1 MNSEVNALQSRV
13 RLEILKKLRVE
24 KWRDAMKFA
33 REMVAVVIAGS
44 LILLTSTPVESQT
57 QDQAPVNSQ
66 GPALAPAGPINPD
79 AAPAQQTPD
88 ELNQLVA
95 PIALYPDALVAQ
107 VLAASIHPTE
117 IVEADRWM
125 QANTNLQGQAL
136 AQQVDQMPW
145 DPSVK
150 ALTQFPSVLANM
162 DKNLSWTSSLG
173 EAYTS
178 QEQDVMAA
186 VQTMRQ
192 RAQNSGN
199 LTSSSQ
205 QMVTTQGSTIVIQP
219 ASPQVIY
226 VPAYNPWLIYGP
238 PVVAYPGWVP
248 VPGVWWGGP
257 HISFGIGFGVGYWGG
272 FGWGWNH
279 WGYNWSNSTV
289 IYNRNVYI
297 NRSNT
302 FINNRSYSNTTIN
315 NRTSNNT
322 TNNRTFNNNT
332 ANFNGHNEYRPN
344 GSSTANDHGEFRPGA
359 TGLGSSRESS
369 YNSNRMASNN
379 NFNRG
384 GLSRGG
390 WGGSSASEN
399 RGMRTSSFSGFN
411 QGGMSRGFSN
421 RGFSSFHGGGGG
433 GGFRRR

>member
-1 MNSEVNALQSRV
+1 
-13 RLEILKKLRVE
+13 
-24 KWRDAMKFA
+24 MKFA
-33 REMVAVVIAGS
+33 KVIVAIVIAGS
-44 LILLTSTPVESQT
+44 LMLLSSAPVESQT

-66 GPALAPAGPINPD
+66 GPALAPAGPLNPD
-79 AAPAQQTPD
+79 TATAQQTPD
-88 ELNQLVA
+88 ELDQLVA

-107 VLAASIHPTE
+107 VLAGSTHPTE

-125 QANTNLQGQAL
+125 QANTNLKGQDL

-150 ALTQFPSVLANM
+150 ALAQFPSVLANM

-173 EAYTS
+173 EAYTN
-178 QEQDVMAA
+178 QEQDVMSA

-192 RAQNSGN
+192 RAQSSGN
-199 LTSSSQ
+199 LSSNTQQTVTS
-205 QMVTTQGSTIVIQP
+205 QGTTIVIQP
-219 ASPQVIY
+219 ANPQVIY
-226 VPAYNPWLIYGP
+226 VPAYNPWVIYGG
-238 PVVAYPGWVP
+238 PVVAYPGWLP

-257 HISFGIGFGVGYWGG
+257 SVSFGIGFGVGYWGG

-302 FINNRSYSNTTIN
+302 FINNTTNINNRTIN
-315 NRTSNNT
+315 NRTFNNT

-332 ANFNGHNEYRPN
+332 NFNGRDGYRPSGTNN
-344 GSSTANDHGEFRPGA
+344 GFADNHGEFQRGSTGFGA
-359 TGLGSSRESS
+359 TRDSNFNSNRLGSS
-369 YNSNRMASNN
+369 NS

-384 GLSRGG
+384 GFQQRG
-390 WGGSSASEN
+390 WGGNSMSEN
-399 RGMRTSSFSGFN
+399 RGMRSSSFSGFN

-421 RGFSSFHGGGGG
+421 RGFSSFRGGG
-433 GGFRRR
+433 GGFRR

>member
-1 MNSEVNALQSRV
+1 
-13 RLEILKKLRVE
+13 
-24 KWRDAMKFA
+24 MKFA
-33 REMVAVVIAGS
+33 REIVAVVIAGS
-44 LILLTSTPVESQT
+44 LMLLSSAPVESQT
-57 QDQAPVNSQ
+57 QDAAPVNSQ
-66 GPALAPAGPINPD
+66 DPALAPAGPLNPD
-79 AAPAQQTPD
+79 AVTAQQTPD

-107 VLAASIHPTE
+107 VLAGSVHPTE

-125 QANTNLQGQAL
+125 QANTNLTGQAL

-173 EAYTS
+173 EAYTN
-178 QEQDVMAA
+178 QEQDVMSA

-192 RAQNSGN
+192 RAQSSGN
-199 LTSSSQ
+199 LTSNTQQTVTSQ
-205 QMVTTQGSTIVIQP
+205 GTTIVIQP
-219 ASPQVIY
+219 ANPQVIY
-226 VPAYNPWLIYGP
+226 LPAYNPWVIYGG

-257 HISFGIGFGVGYWGG
+257 SVSFGVGFGVGYWGG

-279 WGYNWSNSTV
+279 WGYNWSNRTV

-315 NRTSNNT
+315 NRTFNNT

-332 ANFNGHNEYRPN
+332 ANFNGHNEYRPTG
-344 GSSTANDHGEFRPGA
+344 GSNATNTHGEFRPNS
-359 TGLGSSRESS
+359 TGFGSSRDSNFNSNRLGSS
-369 YNSNRMASNN
+369 NS

-384 GLSRGG
+384 GFGRGG
-390 WGGSSASEN
+390 WGGSSPSEN
-399 RGMRTSSFSGFN
+399 RGMRSGAFSGFN

-421 RGFSSFHGGGGG
+421 RGFSSVRGGGG
-433 GGFRRR
+433 GGFRR

>member
-1 MNSEVNALQSRV
+1 
-13 RLEILKKLRVE
+13 
-24 KWRDAMKFA
+24 MKFA
-33 REMVAVVIAGS
+33 REIVAAAIAGS
-44 LILLTSTPVESQT
+44 FILLTSAPVESQLP
-57 QDQAPVNSQ
+57 DAPVANSQ
-66 GPALAPAGPINPD
+66 QGPDMAPAGPIQPE
-79 AAPAQQTPD
+79 AAPAPQTPD
-88 ELNQLVA
+88 ELDQLVA

-107 VLAASIHPTE
+107 VLAASVHPTE

-125 QANTNLQGQAL
+125 EANTNLKGQAL

-173 EAYTS
+173 DAYTN
-178 QEQDVMAA
+178 QEEDVMSA

-192 RAQNSGN
+192 RAQSSGN
-199 LTSSSQ
+199 LTSNTQQTVTSQ
-205 QMVTTQGSTIVIQP
+205 GTTIVIQP
-219 ASPQVIY
+219 ADPQVIY
-226 VPAYNPWLIYGP
+226 VPAYNPWVIYGGP
-238 PVVAYPGWVP
+238 LVAYPGWVP

-257 HISFGIGFGVGYWGG
+257 SISFGIGFGVGYWGG

-279 WGYNWSNSTV
+279 WGYNWGNRTV

-302 FINNRSYSNTTIN
+302 FINNRTYNNTIN
-315 NRTSNNT
+315 NRTV
-322 TNNRTFNNNT
+322 NNRTFNNNT
-332 ANFNGHNEYRPN
+332 ANFNGRNEYRPN
-344 GSSTANDHGEFRPGA
+344 GGTSAEGNRATPSHGEFGSGS
-359 TGLGSSRESS
+359 TGLGSRESN
-369 YNSNRMASNN
+369 YNSNRLGSNN

-384 GLSRGG
+384 G
-390 WGGSSASEN
+390 WGGGSPSEN
-399 RGMRTSSFSGFN
+399 RGTRSGAFSGFN

-433 GGFRRR
+433 GGVRRR

>member
-1 MNSEVNALQSRV
+1 
-13 RLEILKKLRVE
+13 
-24 KWRDAMKFA
+24 MKFA
-33 REMVAVVIAGS
+33 REIVAVVIGGS
-44 LILLTSTPVESQT
+44 LMLLTSAPVEAQLP
-57 QDQAPVNSQ
+57 DAPVANSQ
-66 GPALAPAGPINPD
+66 QGPDMAPAGPIQPD
-79 AAPAQQTPD
+79 TAPAQQTPD
-88 ELNQLVA
+88 ELDQLVA

-107 VLAASIHPTE
+107 VLAASVNPTE

-125 QANTNLQGQAL
+125 QANTNLKGQAL

-173 EAYTS
+173 EAYTN
-178 QEQDVMAA
+178 QEQDVMSA

-192 RAQNSGN
+192 RAQGSGN
-199 LTSSSQ
+199 LTSNTQ
-205 QMVTTQGSTIVIQP
+205 QNVTSQGSTIVIQP
-219 ASPQVIY
+219 ANPQVIY
-226 VPAYNPWLIYGP
+226 VPAYNPWVIYGG

-257 HISFGIGFGVGYWGG
+257 SVSFGIGFGVGYWGG

-279 WGYNWSNSTV
+279 WGYNWSNRTV

-315 NRTSNNT
+315 NRTFNNT
-322 TNNRTFNNNT
+322 TNNRTFNNNM
-332 ANFNGHNEYRPN
+332 ANFNGRNEHRPN
-344 GSSTANDHGEFRPGA
+344 GESSANDHGEFRPGS

-369 YNSNRMASNN
+369 YNSNRLGSNN

-384 GLSRGG
+384 GFNRGG
-390 WGGSSASEN
+390 WGGGSASEN
-399 RGMRTSSFSGFN
+399 RGMRSSSFSGFN

-433 GGFRRR
+433 FRR

>member
-1 MNSEVNALQSRV
+1 
-13 RLEILKKLRVE
+13 
-24 KWRDAMKFA
+24 MKFA
-33 REMVAVVIAGS
+33 REIVAVVIAGS
-44 LILLTSTPVESQT
+44 LMLLTSAPVESQLP
-57 QDQAPVNSQ
+57 DAPVANLQQ
-66 GPALAPAGPINPD
+66 GPDMAPAGPIQPET
-79 AAPAQQTPD
+79 APAEQTAD
-88 ELNQLVA
+88 ELDQLVA

-107 VLAASIHPTE
+107 VLAASVHPTE

-125 QANTNLQGQAL
+125 QANTSLKGQAL

-173 EAYTS
+173 EAYTN
-178 QEQDVMAA
+178 QEQDVMSA
-186 VQTMRQ
+186 VQVMRQ
-192 RAQNSGN
+192 RAQSSGN
-199 LTSSSQ
+199 LTSNTQ
-205 QMVTTQGSTIVIQP
+205 QTVSTQGTTIVIQP
-219 ASPQVIY
+219 ANPQVIY
-226 VPAYNPWLIYGP
+226 VPAYNPWVIYGG

-257 HISFGIGFGVGYWGG
+257 SVSFGIGFGVGYWGG

-279 WGYNWSNSTV
+279 WGYNWGNQTV

-302 FINNRSYSNTTIN
+302 FINNRTYNNTIN
-315 NRTSNNT
+315 NRTFNNT

-332 ANFNGHNEYRPN
+332 NFNGRDGYRPN
-344 GSSTANDHGEFRPGA
+344 GGNTAGNRVTPNHGEFGQGS
-359 TGLGSSRESS
+359 TGFGSSRESS
-369 YNSNRMASNN
+369 YNSNRLGSSN

-384 GLSRGG
+384 GFGG
-390 WGGSSASEN
+390 WGGGSASEN
-399 RGMRTSSFSGFN
+399 RGMRSSSFSGFN

-433 GGFRRR
+433 FRR

>member
-1 MNSEVNALQSRV
+1 
-13 RLEILKKLRVE
+13 
-24 KWRDAMKFA
+24 MKFA
-33 REMVAVVIAGS
+33 REIVAIVIAGS
-44 LILLTSTPVESQT
+44 LLLLSGAPVESQT
-57 QDQAPVNSQ
+57 QDAAPVNSQ
-66 GPALAPAGPINPD
+66 EPPLAPAGPLNPD
-79 AAPAQQTPD
+79 TATAQQTPD
-88 ELNQLVA
+88 ELDQLVA

-107 VLAASIHPTE
+107 VLAGSVHPTE

-173 EAYTS
+173 EAYTN
-178 QEQDVMAA
+178 QEQDVMSA

-192 RAQNSGN
+192 RAQSSGN
-199 LTSSSQ
+199 LTSNTQQNVTSQ
-205 QMVTTQGSTIVIQP
+205 GTTIVIQP
-219 ASPQVIY
+219 ANPQVIY
-226 VPAYNPWLIYGP
+226 VPAYNPWVIYGG

-257 HISFGIGFGVGYWGG
+257 RVSFGIGFGVGYWGG

-302 FINNRSYSNTTIN
+302 FINNTTNINNRTIN
-315 NRTSNNT
+315 NRTINNT
-322 TNNRTFNNNT
+322 TNNRAINNNT
-332 ANFNGHNEYRPN
+332 NFNGHNEYGRGGESGTSN
-344 GSSTANDHGEFRPGA
+344 GIANNHGEFGRGS
-359 TGLGSSRESS
+359 TGLGSTRESS
-369 YNSNRMASNN
+369 YNSNRLGSNN
-379 NFNRG
+379 NFNRSG
-384 GLSRGG
+384 FNRGG
-390 WGGSSASEN
+390 WGGGSPSEN
-399 RGMRTSSFSGFN
+399 RGMRSSTFSGFN

-421 RGFSSFHGGGGG
+421 RGFSSSRGGGGG
-433 GGFRRR
+433 GVRR

>member
-1 MNSEVNALQSRV
+1 
-13 RLEILKKLRVE
+13 
-24 KWRDAMKFA
+24 MKFA
-33 REMVAVVIAGS
+33 REIVAVVIAGS
-44 LILLTSTPVESQT
+44 LMLLSSAPVESQT
-57 QDQAPVNSQ
+57 QDATQNSTASSSQ
-66 GPALAPAGPINPD
+66 GPDMAPAGPIQPD
-79 AAPAQQTPD
+79 TAPALQTPD
-88 ELNQLVA
+88 ELDQLVA

-107 VLAASIHPTE
+107 VLAGSVHPTE

-125 QANTNLQGQAL
+125 QANTNLKGQAL
-136 AQQVDQMPW
+136 AQEVDQMPW

-173 EAYTS
+173 EAYTN
-178 QEQDVMAA
+178 QEQDVMSA

-192 RAQNSGN
+192 RAQSSGN
-199 LTSSSQ
+199 LTSNTQ
-205 QMVTTQGSTIVIQP
+205 QTVTSQGSTIVIQP
-219 ASPQVIY
+219 ANPQVIY
-226 VPAYNPWLIYGP
+226 VPAYNPWVIYGG

-257 HISFGIGFGVGYWGG
+257 SVSFGIGFGVGYWGG

-279 WGYNWSNSTV
+279 WGYNWSNRTV

-315 NRTSNNT
+315 NRTVNNRTFNNT

-332 ANFNGHNEYRPN
+332 ANFNGRNENRPN
-344 GSSTANDHGEFRPGA
+344 SGSIANDHGEFRPGS
-359 TGLGSSRESS
+359 TGLGSSRESN
-369 YNSNRMASNN
+369 YNSNRLGSNEN
-379 NFNRG
+379 YNRG
-384 GLSRGG
+384 GFGRGG
-390 WGGSSASEN
+390 FGGSSPSEN
-399 RGMRTSSFSGFN
+399 RGMRSSSFSGFN

>member
-1 MNSEVNALQSRV
+1 
-13 RLEILKKLRVE
+13 
-24 KWRDAMKFA
+24 MKFA
-33 REMVAVVIAGS
+33 REIVAVVIVGS
-44 LILLTSTPVESQT
+44 LILLTSAPVESQLP
-57 QDQAPVNSQ
+57 DAPVANSQ
-66 GPALAPAGPINPD
+66 QGPDMAPAGPIQPE

-88 ELNQLVA
+88 ELDQLVA

-107 VLAASIHPTE
+107 VLAASVHPTE

-125 QANTNLQGQAL
+125 QANTSLKGQAL

-173 EAYTS
+173 EAYTN
-178 QEQDVMAA
+178 QEEDVMSA
-186 VQTMRQ
+186 VQVMRQ
-192 RAQNSGN
+192 RAQSSGN
-199 LTSSSQ
+199 LASNTQQTVTS
-205 QMVTTQGSTIVIQP
+205 QGTTIVIQP
-219 ASPQVIY
+219 ANPQVIY
-226 VPAYNPWLIYGP
+226 VPAYNPWVIYGGP
-238 PVVAYPGWVP
+238 IVAYPGWVP
-248 VPGVWWGGP
+248 VPGIWWGGP
-257 HISFGIGFGVGYWGG
+257 SISFGIGFGVGYWGG

-279 WGYNWSNSTV
+279 WGYNWGNRTV

-302 FINNRSYSNTTIN
+302 FINNRTYNNTIN
-315 NRTSNNT
+315 NRTFNNT

-332 ANFNGHNEYRPN
+332 ANFNGRNEYRPN
-344 GSSTANDHGEFRPGA
+344 GGTSAEGNRATPTHGEFGSGS
-359 TGLGSSRESS
+359 TGFGSRESN
-369 YNSNRMASNN
+369 YNSNRLGSNN

-384 GLSRGG
+384 GFGDRG
-390 WGGSSASEN
+390 WGGGSASEN
-399 RGMRTSSFSGFN
+399 RGMRSSSFSGFN

-433 GGFRRR
+433 FRR

>member
-1 MNSEVNALQSRV
+1 
-13 RLEILKKLRVE
+13 
-24 KWRDAMKFA
+24 MKFA
-33 REMVAVVIAGS
+33 REIVAVVIAGS
-44 LILLTSTPVESQT
+44 LMLLTSAPVEAQLPN
-57 QDQAPVNSQ
+57 APVANSQ
-66 GPALAPAGPINPD
+66 QGPDMAPAGPIQPD
-79 AAPAQQTPD
+79 TAPALQTAD
-88 ELNQLVA
+88 ELDQLVA

-107 VLAASIHPTE
+107 VLAASVNPTE

-125 QANTNLQGQAL
+125 QANSNLKGQAL

-173 EAYTS
+173 EAYTN
-178 QEQDVMAA
+178 QEQDVMSA

-192 RAQNSGN
+192 RAQSSGN
-199 LTSSSQ
+199 LTSNSQ
-205 QMVTTQGSTIVIQP
+205 QNVTSQGSTIVIQP
-219 ASPQVIY
+219 ANPQVIY
-226 VPAYNPWLIYGP
+226 VPAYNPWVIYGG

-257 HISFGIGFGVGYWGG
+257 SVSFGIGFGVGYWGG

-279 WGYNWSNSTV
+279 WGYNWSNRTV

-315 NRTSNNT
+315 NRT
-322 TNNRTFNNNT
+322 FNNM
-332 ANFNGHNEYRPN
+332 ANFNARNEYRPN
-344 GSSTANDHGEFRPGA
+344 GESSANDHGEFRPGS
-359 TGLGSSRESS
+359 TGLGSSRASS
-369 YNSNRMASNN
+369 YNSNRLGSNN

-384 GLSRGG
+384 AFNRGG
-390 WGGSSASEN
+390 WGGGSASEN
-399 RGMRTSSFSGFN
+399 RGMRSSSFSGFN

-433 GGFRRR
+433 FRR

>member
-1 MNSEVNALQSRV
+1 
-13 RLEILKKLRVE
+13 
-24 KWRDAMKFA
+24 MKFA
-33 REMVAVVIAGS
+33 REIVAIMIAGS
-44 LILLTSTPVESQT
+44 LTLLSSAPVESQT
-57 QDQAPVNSQ
+57 QDAAPVNSQ
-66 GPALAPAGPINPD
+66 GPALAPAGPLNPD
-79 AAPAQQTPD
+79 TATAEQTPD

-107 VLAASIHPTE
+107 VLAGSVHPTE

-136 AQQVDQMPW
+136 ATQVDQMPW

-173 EAYTS
+173 EAYTN
-178 QEQDVMAA
+178 QEQDVMSA

-192 RAQNSGN
+192 RAQSSGN
-199 LTSSSQ
+199 LTSNTQQTVTSQ
-205 QMVTTQGSTIVIQP
+205 GPTIVIQP
-219 ASPQVIY
+219 ANPQVIY
-226 VPAYNPWLIYGP
+226 VPAYNPWVIYGG

-257 HISFGIGFGVGYWGG
+257 SVSFGIGFGVGYWGG

-279 WGYNWSNSTV
+279 WGYNWSNRTV

-302 FINNRSYSNTTIN
+302 FINNRSYSNNTTIN
-315 NRTSNNT
+315 NRTFNNT

-332 ANFNGHNEYRPN
+332 ANFNGHNDYRPGG
-344 GSSTANDHGEFRPGA
+344 GSTPSSGIANNHGEFGRGS
-359 TGLGSSRESS
+359 TGFGSTRDS
-369 YNSNRMASNN
+369 

-384 GLSRGG
+384 GFSRGG
-390 WGGSSASEN
+390 WGGGSASAN
-399 RGMRTSSFSGFN
+399 RGMRSSSFSGFN

-421 RGFSSFHGGGGG
+421 RGFSSSRGGG
-433 GGFRRR
+433 GGFRR

>member
-1 MNSEVNALQSRV
+1 
-13 RLEILKKLRVE
+13 
-24 KWRDAMKFA
+24 MKFA
-33 REMVAVVIAGS
+33 REIVGVVIAGS
-44 LILLTSTPVESQT
+44 LMLLTSAPVEAQLP
-57 QDQAPVNSQ
+57 DAPVANSQ
-66 GPALAPAGPINPD
+66 QGPDMAPAGPIQPD

-88 ELNQLVA
+88 ELDQLVA

-107 VLAASIHPTE
+107 VLAASVNPTE

-125 QANTNLQGQAL
+125 QANTNLKGQAL

-173 EAYTS
+173 EAYTN
-178 QEQDVMAA
+178 QEQDVMSA

-192 RAQNSGN
+192 RAQSSGN
-199 LTSSSQ
+199 LTSNTQ
-205 QMVTTQGSTIVIQP
+205 QNVTSQGSTIVIQP
-219 ASPQVIY
+219 ANPQVIY
-226 VPAYNPWLIYGP
+226 VPAYNPWVIYGG

-257 HISFGIGFGVGYWGG
+257 SVSFGIGFGVGYWGG

-279 WGYNWSNSTV
+279 WGYNWSNRTV

-315 NRTSNNT
+315 NRTFNNT
-322 TNNRTFNNNT
+322 TNNRTFNNNM
-332 ANFNGHNEYRPN
+332 ANFNGRNEHRPN
-344 GSSTANDHGEFRPGA
+344 GESSANDHGEFRPGS

-369 YNSNRMASNN
+369 YNSNRLGSNN

-384 GLSRGG
+384 GFNRGG
-390 WGGSSASEN
+390 WGGGSASEN
-399 RGMRTSSFSGFN
+399 RGMRSSSFSGFN

-433 GGFRRR
+433 FRR

>member
-1 MNSEVNALQSRV
+1 
-13 RLEILKKLRVE
+13 
-24 KWRDAMKFA
+24 MKFA
-33 REMVAVVIAGS
+33 REIVAVAIAGS
-44 LILLTSTPVESQT
+44 LVLLSSAPVESQEPLPDT
-57 QDQAPVNSQ
+57 PVANSQ
-66 GPALAPAGPINPD
+66 QGPDGAPAGPIQPD
-79 AAPAQQTPD
+79 TAPALQTAD
-88 ELNQLVA
+88 ELDQLVA

-107 VLAASIHPTE
+107 VLAASVHPTE

-125 QANTNLQGQAL
+125 QANTSLKGQAL

-173 EAYTS
+173 EAYTN
-178 QEQDVMAA
+178 QEQDVMSA

-192 RAQNSGN
+192 RAQSSGN
-199 LTSSSQ
+199 LASNTQQTVTS
-205 QMVTTQGSTIVIQP
+205 QGTTIVIQP
-219 ASPQVIY
+219 ANPQVIY

-257 HISFGIGFGVGYWGG
+257 SISFGIGFGVGYWGG

-279 WGYNWSNSTV
+279 WGYNWGNRTV

-302 FINNRSYSNTTIN
+302 FINNRTYSNTTIN
-315 NRTSNNT
+315 NRTVNNRTFNNT

-332 ANFNGHNEYRPN
+332 ANFNGRNENRPN
-344 GSSTANDHGEFRPGA
+344 GGTNTHGEFGPGQ
-359 TGLGSSRESS
+359 TGLGSRQSS
-369 YNSNRMASNN
+369 YNSNRLGSNN

-384 GLSRGG
+384 GYGRGG
-390 WGGSSASEN
+390 WGGGSPSEN
-399 RGMRTSSFSGFN
+399 RGTRTGAFSGFN